1 MSVTI
6 QPDNRYALKEWAIV
20 VQALAAG
27 RQTLLFR
34 KGGLIEDRGK
44 FSIEHSEFFLYPTYL
59 HEQAERIVPD
69 TANDLE
75 TVLLSRPPEDRVIL
89 SLYSVVQGSFV
100 INDLKKLES
109 LRPYHI
115 LSSEEVESRFYYRK
129 RPGLHVLLL
138 RVYRVP
144 SPFEL
149 PVTPAYA
156 GCRSWVDLEV
166 ELSTAGC
173 LPILSDE
180 SFHQQIKTIRS
191 VLQ

>member
-1 MSVTI
+1 LSVTI
-6 QPDNRYALKEWAIV
+6 QPNNRYALKEWAVV
-20 VQALAAG
+20 VQALASG

-34 KGGLIEDRGK
+34 KGGLIEDRGE
-44 FSIEHSEFFLYPTYL
+44 FSVKHTEFFIYPTYL

-69 TANDLE
+69 AAKDLE
-75 TVLLSRPPEDRVIL
+75 TDLQSRPPEDRVIL
-89 SLYSVVQGSFV
+89 SLYGVVQESIV
-100 INDLKKLES
+100 VNDPRKLEA

-115 LSSEEVESRFYYRK
+115 LSLEEVENRFYYRD

-144 SPFEL
+144 DPFEL

-156 GCRSWVDLEV
+156 GCRSWVDLDL

-173 LPILSDE
+173 QPVLSDK
-180 SFHQQIKTIRS
+180 SFNEQIQVLRS
-191 VLQ
+191 NLK

>member
-1 MSVTI
+1 VTI
-6 QPDNRYALKEWAIV
+6 QPNNRYALKEWAVV
-20 VQALAAG
+20 VQALASG
-27 RQTLLFR
+27 RQTLLIR

-44 FSIEHSEFFLYPTYL
+44 FSVEHTEFFLYPTYL
-59 HEQAERIVPD
+59 HEQSERIVPD
-69 TANDLE
+69 AADDLE
-75 TVLLSRPPEDRVIL
+75 AVLRSRPPEDRVIL
-89 SLYSVVQGSFV
+89 SLYGVVHESVVFD
-100 INDLKKLES
+100 DLKKLES

-115 LSSEEVESRFYYRK
+115 LSSEEVESRFYYRD

-144 SPFEL
+144 NPFEL

-173 LPILSDE
+173 QPVLSNE
-180 SFHQQIKTIRS
+180 SFSRQIQSIRS
-191 VLQ
+191 VLR